1 MSEYSEHRGQ
11 VKDPASGYWNVD
23 PAPRDRASAWLGWIW
38 FAGIMM
44 IMMGSFNAIE
54 GLVALFD
61 PDYYVVGPNN
71 VLVFDL
77 TGWGWIHLI
86 GGVLIT
92 VTGIALCAGIAWARW
107 VTVILAGL
115 NAIAQLAF
123 VAVYPVWSVI
133 VIALCVLV
141 IWAIV
146 VHGEESRL
154 DL

>member
-1 MSEYSEHRGQ
+1 MSEYSERRGQ
-11 VKDPASGYWNVD
+11 VKDPAGDYWVD
-23 PAPRDRASAWLGWIW
+23 PAPRARISAWAAWVW

-44 IMMGSFNAIE
+44 IIMGSLNAIE

-61 PDYYVVGPNN
+61 PNYYLAGPDN

-86 GGVLIT
+86 GGVLIIA
-92 VTGIALCAGIAWARW
+92 TGIALCSGIGWARW

-123 VAVYPVWSVI
+123 AAVYPVWSVI
-133 VIALCVLV
+133 VIGLCVVV